1 MRCDATSNEIEAF
14 VLEGKRLRLGISSAN
29 VGEPAL
35 GCFAFHHVEH
45 FLGDV
50 CRPHARNMRGE
61 CIRDVA
67 AAGGDVQCAPG
78 LLRGGKGD
86 KSFQA
91 LSGRVWFAG
100 EVVRG
105 SFAELL
111 LDSCFGHRSHSGVGD
126 LGTI

>member
-1 MRCDATSNEIEAF
+1 MSVAHMRATC
-14 VLEGKRLRLGISSAN
+14 GR
-29 VGEPAL
+29 
-35 GCFAFHHVEH
+35 
-45 FLGDV
+45 
-50 CRPHARNMRGE
+50 E
-61 CIRDVA
+61 CIGDVA

-111 LDSCFGHRSHSGVGD
+111 LDGCFGHGSHSGVEY
-126 LGTI
+126 LGLS